1 MSEEVSTPVVEVA
14 DAGTDVATE
23 TTEVR
28 QEVTPADVLKQ
39 MKHKKKAHG
48 GRDRVAEA
56 LAEAKAGPKPDTP
69 DNISLDTL
77 TEADALDGGGHKGID
92 FNRVINDLPDDA
104 KKMLSNIRSDYTRKT
119 QELAAQRKEL
129 ESMRQT
135 LLDSQVNENVQK
147 LAAEENVALDP
158 YDTESFE
165 KRIEQEVAR
174 RLNDMLQ
181 PMREEQ
187 EVIKKRAQL
196 DRFKQE
202 HPDLMDYKLEVAKLL
217 KSNEN
222 LSLED
227 AYHIAKGRA
236 VSDENAKLKAELQQR
251 QTRMREVGLK
261 LGNGTVR
268 GNKKVPKH
276 LKKAHE
282 IYAWLESN
290 KGR

>member
-1 MSEEVSTPVVEVA
+1 MSEEISTPAAEVA
-14 DAGTDVATE
+14 EAGTDVATE
-23 TTEVR
+23 TTVNT
-28 QEVTPADVLKQ
+28 EVTPQDVLKS
-39 MKHKKKAHG
+39 MKHKKKAAH

-56 LAEAKAGPKPDTP
+56 LAEVKAGPKPDTP

-77 TEADALDGGGHKGID
+77 TTADALDDGGHKGID

-147 LAAEENVALDP
+147 IAAEDNVALDP
-158 YDTESFE
+158 YDTQSFE

-174 RLNDMLQ
+174 RLNEMLQ

-187 EVIKKRAQL
+187 EVIKRRASL
-196 DRFKQE
+196 EKFKTE
-202 HPDLMDYKLEVAKLL
+202 NPDLMEYKIEVATLL
-217 KSNEN
+217 KNNEN

-268 GNKKVPKH
+268 GKKKVPEH
-276 LKKAHE
+276 LKKGHE
-282 IYAWLESN
+282 IYAWLASN

>member
-1 MSEEVSTPVVEVA
+1 MSEEISTPAVEVA

-39 MKHKKKAHG
+39 MKHKKKAAH

-56 LAEAKAGPKPDTP
+56 LAEAKAGPKPATP

>member
-1 MSEEVSTPVVEVA
+1 MSEEISTPAVEVA

-39 MKHKKKAHG
+39 MKHKKKSHG

-56 LAEAKAGPKPDTP
+56 LAEAKAGPKPATP